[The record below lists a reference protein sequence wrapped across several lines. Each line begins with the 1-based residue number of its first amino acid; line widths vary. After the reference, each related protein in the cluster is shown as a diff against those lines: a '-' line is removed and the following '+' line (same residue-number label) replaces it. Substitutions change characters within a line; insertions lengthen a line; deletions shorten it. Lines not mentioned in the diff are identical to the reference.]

1 MVLSGKKVLI
11 IGAARSGIAAARFL
25 VTQGAIVAVTDQK
38 PIEKWTPDAVVLK
51 ESGVGLLPGEPPSWL
66 LDQLDLV
73 VVSPGVPASII
84 PIRYAERAGAEVI
97 GEVELAARYLKGR
110 IIAITGS
117 NGKTTT
123 TSLIGEL
130 LRDAGLTVQVGGN
143 IGKALISMV
152 ESSRDDGWTVA
163 EL

>member
-1 MVLSGKKVLI
+1 MRSCLDVTGKKVLI

-25 VTQGAIVAVTDQK
+25 QARG
-38 PIEKWTPDAVVLK
+38 AVVALNDRK
-51 ESGVGLLPGEPPSWL
+51 QLANWSDEALGVKQLGVGLIPGEAPTWL

-73 VVSPGVPASII
+73 VVSPGVPSNLI

-97 GEVELAARYLKGR
+97 GEIELAFRYLKGR
-110 IIAITGS
+110 VIAITGS

-130 LRDAGLTVQVGGN
+130 LHIFV
-143 IGKALISMV
+143 
-152 ESSRDDGWTVA
+152 
-163 EL
+163 